1 MELTEIQKV
10 KIEAFCA
17 DTEMYNAV
25 RHILLANLYSH
36 GVIEGKGHDPLINGA
51 YNLVALAMENP
62 IPDAEIG
69 AHLRGMWAGINILK
83 NGFDA
88 LDKVKTEKPEKL
100 LKTHKNIAE

>member
-1 MELTEIQKV
+1 
-10 KIEAFCA
+10 
-17 DTEMYNAV
+17 
-25 RHILLANLYSH
+25 
-36 GVIEGKGHDPLINGA
+36 
-51 YNLVALAMENP
+51 LAMENP

-88 LDKVKTEKPEKL
+88 LDKVKTEKPEEL